1 MKDDEGMSSTTIIL
15 GRPFMMTARTKID
28 VHSESLTMEIGDEK
42 VQFNVLEAMKHL
54 TEDHSL
60 FCIDLLSNV
69 VKIMLLDFW
78 TFYLVFLLLWIFLFR
93 IFRARF

>member
-1 MKDDEGMSSTTIIL
+1 
-15 GRPFMMTARTKID
+15 
-28 VHSESLTMEIGDEK
+28 MEIGDEK
-42 VQFNVLEAMKHL
+42 LQFNVLEAMKHPI
-54 TEDHSL
+54 EDHSL

-93 IFRARF
+93 IFRAQF